1 MPKRA
6 ERRWTV
12 MLVPHGA
19 GWSRA
24 VQLSDVVLK
33 GLAGFG
39 AALVIAMVVLAGT
52 ATWRALSVTRN
63 RALEREHAAL
73 DGEISHV
80 RDRLTVLRDTLIDI
94 GQREQRLRL
103 LAGLSLLD
111 SAVQEGGIGGP
122 AGTWPE
128 RDRLLALGADGA
140 EALAARLDVDAL
152 ARRAHILMRSVGEE
166 YDSLSSHD
174 ARFSATPSIMPAR
187 GRVSSPFAAE
197 RLDPILHVVRPHQ
210 GMDVAAPMGSQIMAP
225 AAGIVTSVMWEDGY
239 GNFVTIDHGYGVVT
253 RFAHCSKIV
262 VARGQRVKRGQVI
275 ALVGSTGESTGP
287 HVHYEV
293 WVRGKAVD
301 PKTFVLPEDVIT
313 D

>member
-1 MPKRA
+1 MRKRA

-19 GWSRA
+19 SWSR
-24 VQLSDVVLK
+24 VIQVSDAVLK
-33 GLAGFG
+33 GLAGVG
-39 AALVIAMVVLAGT
+39 AVALAAMVVLAASAIG
-52 ATWRALSVTRN
+52 RGLSVTRN
-63 RALEREHAAL
+63 RTLEREHQVL
-73 DGEISHV
+73 DSEIQAM
-80 RDRLTVLRDTLIDI
+80 RGRLAVLRDTLINI

-103 LAGLSLLD
+103 MAGLTLLD
-111 SAVQEGGIGGP
+111 SGVQEGGIGGP

-128 RDRLLALGADGA
+128 RDSLIAMGPDGR
-140 EALAARLDVDAL
+140 EALAARLDADAL
-152 ARRAHILMRSVGEE
+152 ARRAHILMRSVGEA
-166 YDSLSSHD
+166 YDSLSSHE
-174 ARFSATPSIMPAR
+174 ARFSATPSIMPAH

-197 RLDPILHVVRPHQ
+197 RLDPILHVVRPHE
-210 GMDVAAPMGSQIMAP
+210 GMDVAAPLGSQIMAP
-225 AAGIVTSVMWEDGY
+225 AAGVVTAVMWEDGY
-239 GNFVTIDHGYGVVT
+239 GNFLTIDHGYGVVT

-262 VARGQRVKRGQVI
+262 VVRGQRVKRGQVI